1 MKLLKCEVC
10 GSNDL
15 TKKDGLFVCDYCGAK
30 YSLEEVQ
37 KMAGQVNVSGT
48 VSIDSSSRLK
58 SLVQGAHDALETFDL
73 DVAMRYAEQA
83 LDIDPNNA
91 DALRA
96 MVVCTAYTDGRK
108 TEGYCNRA
116 DKHSSETLGIINED
130 FM

>member
-37 KMAGQVNVSGT
+37 KMTGQVNVSGT

-58 SLVQGAHDALETFDL
+58 SLVQGAHDALETLNFEE
-73 DVAMRYAEQA
+73 AAKYAEQA
-83 LDIDPNNA
+83 LEIEPNNA

-96 MVVCTAYTDGRK
+96 MVVCTAYTDGRR

-116 DKHSSETLGIINED
+116 YKHSSETLGIIDED